1 MKYQARLYGVLKK
14 EEDKNKVKVDK
25 PSKLQTMNAMG

>member
-1 MKYQARLYGVLKK
+1 MKYQARLYGVLRKN
-14 EEDKNKVKVDK
+14 EAKNKVKIDK